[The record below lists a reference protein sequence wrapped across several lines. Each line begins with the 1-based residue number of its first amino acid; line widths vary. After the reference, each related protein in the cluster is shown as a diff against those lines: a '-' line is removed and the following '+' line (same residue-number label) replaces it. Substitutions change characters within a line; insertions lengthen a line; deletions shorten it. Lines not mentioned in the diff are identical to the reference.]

1 MAIGG
6 PTMQDASTTTPAAPG
21 QRARAGPTQMARALQ
36 PCLHSP
42 LEPPLAESTPSPTG
56 RILAIDDDV
65 RLLES
70 FGMCLEGAGY
80 RVSSATALQDGLKL
94 AAAQPFHVCL
104 LDRNIGH
111 ESGMDALP
119 RLRELAPQMR
129 IIMVTAHSRVDDAV
143 KALSEGASD
152 YLVKPCSPEQLRIAV
167 ARQMDTMRLLD
178 KLDRLEREVEPRQ
191 AVEPT
196 SKSPAM
202 SKVLEMARQ
211 VARTDANLLLLGES
225 GTGKGLLAGAIH
237 QWSRRAEAPF
247 ATINCPSL
255 SAELLE
261 SELFGHAK
269 GSFTGATQSTQG
281 RVSNADGGTLFLD
294 EVGDFPLAL
303 QPKLLR
309 FIQDKEYERIG
320 DPGTRRADVRIVSA
334 TNRDL
339 EAMVADGG
347 FRLDLLY
354 RLNVISLTL
363 PPLRERLEDLEDL
376 AMGFIAR
383 YARSYHLPATRL
395 SREALARMRAY
406 AWPGNVRELQNVMER
421 AVILC
426 ADEEITSAQLA
437 LGAAGGA
444 AAEAAPAAVAGAP
457 ITIDLLE
464 RRHIEAVIANSE
476 TLDAAAKTLGI
487 DGSTL
492 YRKRKSYGI

>member
-1 MAIGG
+1 
-6 PTMQDASTTTPAAPG
+6 
-21 QRARAGPTQMARALQ
+21 
-36 PCLHSP
+36 
-42 LEPPLAESTPSPTG
+42 LAESITTPVG

-70 FGMCLEGAGY
+70 FGLCLEGAGY
-80 RVSSATALQDGLKL
+80 RVSAASSLQDGLKL

-104 LDRNIGH
+104 LDRTIGH

-129 IIMVTAHSRVDDAV
+129 VVMVTAHARVDDAV

-167 ARQMDTMRLLD
+167 ARQMDNMRLLD
-178 KLDRLEREVEPRQ
+178 RIERLEREVEPRRTVGLQ
-191 AVEPT
+191 

-202 SKVLEMARQ
+202 AQVLAMARQ

-225 GTGKGLLAGAIH
+225 GTGKGVLASAIH
-237 QWSRRAEAPF
+237 QWSRRTDAPF

-294 EVGDFPLAL
+294 EVGDFPMGL

-339 EAMVADGG
+339 EAMVADGT

-363 PPLRERLEDLEDL
+363 PALRDRPEDLEDL
-376 AMGFIAR
+376 ALGFIAR
-383 YARSYHLPATRL
+383 YARSYNLPAARL
-395 SREALARMRAY
+395 SAAALAQMRDY
-406 AWPGNVRELQNVMER
+406 HWPGNVRELQNVVER

-426 ADEEITSAQLA
+426 PGDEISTDQLA
-437 LGAAGGA
+437 LGAAGAGA
-444 AAEAAPAAVAGAP
+444 APTAVAGAP

-464 RRHIEAVIANSE
+464 RRHIEAVIAASE

>member
-1 MAIGG
+1 MPEAIAN
-6 PTMQDASTTTPAAPG
+6 PV
-21 QRARAGPTQMARALQ
+21 
-36 PCLHSP
+36 
-42 LEPPLAESTPSPTG
+42 G
-56 RILAIDDDV
+56 RILAIDDDA

-70 FGMCLEGAGY
+70 FGMCLEVAGY
-80 RVSSATALQDGLKL
+80 RVSTATALQDGLKL

-129 IIMVTAHSRVDDAV
+129 IIMVTGHSRVDDAV

-178 KLDRLEREVEPRQ
+178 KIERLEREVEPRQ
-191 AVEPT
+191 ALDLQ

-202 SKVLEMARQ
+202 AQVLAMARQ

-225 GTGKGLLAGAIH
+225 GTGKGVLANAIH
-237 QWSRRAEAPF
+237 QWSRRASAPF

-255 SAELLE
+255 SAELME

-294 EVGDFPLAL
+294 EVGDFPLGL

-363 PPLRERLEDLEDL
+363 PALRDRPEDLEDL
-376 AMGFIAR
+376 ALGFISR
-383 YARSYHLPATRL
+383 YARSYHLPAARL
-395 SREALARMRAY
+395 SREALARLRAY
-406 AWPGNVRELQNVMER
+406 RWPGNVRELQNVIER

-426 ADEEITSAQLA
+426 TDEVITPDQLA
-437 LGAAGGA
+437 LGASGA
-444 AAEAAPAAVAGAP
+444 TSAETAPAAVAGAP

-464 RRHIEAVIANSE
+464 RRHIEAVVASSE